1 MNLTLNIT
9 EAQSINLIYNYNIIY
24 FLTYIIK
31 METIRLNIELD
42 ELQCVIND
50 LKDQIQE
57 LRDEKSNI
65 EERYYRLVNNI
76 TQARIRKMES

>member
-1 MNLTLNIT
+1 MNLMSSIIKALL
-9 EAQSINLIYNYNIIY
+9 INLIYNIIY

-42 ELQCVIND
+42 ELQFIIND

-57 LRDEKSNI
+57 LRDEKSNQGI
-65 EERYYRLVNNI
+65 IAN
-76 TQARIRKMES
+76 T